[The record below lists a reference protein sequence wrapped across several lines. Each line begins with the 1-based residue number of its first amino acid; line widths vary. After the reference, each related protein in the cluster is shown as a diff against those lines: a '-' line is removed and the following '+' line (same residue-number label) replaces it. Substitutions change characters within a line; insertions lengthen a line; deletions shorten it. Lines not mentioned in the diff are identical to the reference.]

1 MHPIRIV
8 AAVATLVAASFSTG
22 QAAQAPPP
30 SANLDDYLALVRSNI
45 QARKS
50 HIIRATL
57 ALDDAQ
63 GAAFWPVYQRYEV
76 ELAAILEERYAAIK
90 DYAAHFD
97 TLTDAK
103 AADLTDRAI
112 TLESK
117 RLDLIKH
124 YVDELRGV
132 LPATKVGR
140 WYQIETALNRAV
152 DLKVASEIPLAPTV
166 K

>member
-8 AAVATLVAASFSTG
+8 AAIATLVVASFSVG
-22 QAAQAPPP
+22 PAAQAPA
-30 SANLDDYLALVRSNI
+30 SANLDDYMALVRSDI
-45 QARKS
+45 QTRKS

-57 ALDDAQ
+57 ALDEAQ
-63 GAAFWPVYQRYEV
+63 AAAFWPVYQRYEV
-76 ELAAILEERYAAIK
+76 ELSAILEERYAGIK
-90 DYAAHFD
+90 DYAANFD

-112 TLESK
+112 ALESK
-117 RLDLIKH
+117 RLDLVKH
-124 YVDELRGV
+124 YVAELRGV

-152 DLKVASEIPLAPTV
+152 DLKVASEIPLAPTA